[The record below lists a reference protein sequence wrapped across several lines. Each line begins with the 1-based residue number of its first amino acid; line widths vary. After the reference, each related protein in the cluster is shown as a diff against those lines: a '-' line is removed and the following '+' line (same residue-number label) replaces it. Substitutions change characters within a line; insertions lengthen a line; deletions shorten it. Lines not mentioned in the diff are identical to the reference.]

1 MQVAMVTSWRVRC
14 GIARYTEELAAA
26 LQQLPECKVS
36 IVPAGVQVWLEQ
48 RRPLGWWRERT
59 YWKEAAGSDK
69 GC

>member
-36 IVPAGVQVWLEQ
+36 IVPC
-48 RRPLGWWRERT
+48 RRSGLVGTTTTARLV
-59 YWKEAAGSDK
+59 A
-69 GC
+69 